1 MEYKLHRNDY
11 INDMT
16 GETTH
21 NIGKRVIIQLEGSV
35 LSPLDLIFCRK
46 KNENRVSSMADYTQF
61 IGMTEILVSFFKLGF
76 ATRVTNIAAILI
88 SVLGTIMSQ
97 FLGTISII
105 LE

>member
-1 MEYKLHRNDY
+1 
-11 INDMT
+11 
-16 GETTH
+16 
-21 NIGKRVIIQLEGSV
+21 
-35 LSPLDLIFCRK
+35 
-46 KNENRVSSMADYTQF
+46 MADYTQF